1 MLGRRFLVLVAVL
14 IGLTVIAASLAPRQP
29 APSDQ
34 RAAEATPIPSPVAD
48 GPATP
53 PREVLSTKGK
63 PRRVTVD
70 RGALLDLVV
79 DGDELDSVSFEGEVE
94 IVTEETNA
102 RFNVYADT
110 PGQYEIRLVEADRP
124 VGTLVVRGD

>member
-29 APSDQ
+29 APRDQ
-34 RAAEATPIPSPVAD
+34 RAAEATPTPSPGAD
-48 GPATP
+48 DPARTLT
-53 PREVLSTKGK
+53 RTLSTNGRPK
-63 PRRVTVD
+63 RVTVD
-70 RGALLDLVV
+70 RGTLLDLEV
-79 DGDELDSVSFEGEVE
+79 DGDELDSVSLEGEVE

-110 PGQYEIRLVEADRP
+110 PGEDEIRLVEADRT
-124 VGTLVVRGD
+124 VGTLVVRE